1 MNRFWYL
8 PPEARK
14 ILALL
19 VLIVGFLHQKR
30 AFPKGLLVP
39 IHQKCPSAAGHD
51 LGLKASD
58 CSSASKV
65 LKNLKFN
72 YKNPE
77 KFNVKNLKFNYKNPE
92 KSEI

>member
-1 MNRFWYL
+1 M
-8 PPEARK
+8 ET
-14 ILALL
+14 
-19 VLIVGFLHQKR
+19 
-30 AFPKGLLVP
+30 
-39 IHQKCPSAAGHD
+39 
-51 LGLKASD
+51 LKASD

-77 KFNVKNLKFNYKNPE
+77 KFNVKNLKLNYKNPE